1 MIKNH
6 LCWLLSLL
14 ALNAQ
19 AELTSLDDDML
30 AGVDGGNSVI
40 AAVFDDVY
48 IQSDDAE
55 LVLDFDSGIPLRFN
69 NFYWLGHDAKP
80 QSDELYGATIGSA
93 QDPFFIAIQQ
103 ESVTLEDE
111 QLDGTAVVIAMPEGD
126 YKQHLNDPNAGR
138 MDLGVLMTLEH
149 QSGNTDETW
158 LLFNGMDLDGSYIKF
173 WAPDNGGLAASGEL
187 NFHADELI
195 FQTGSVLIDG
205 AQQPSDDLSSAWK
218 ISQFDAYVPL
228 GNTLYQPLTLNTD
241 EDQQLVLEIAAIDA
255 NSAERFY
262 SEPLGHISADNIT
275 INDWDAGSSYIEG
288 IQVQHMRVQTHDLN

>member
-80 QSDELYGATIGSA
+80 QSDEL
-93 QDPFFIAIQQ
+93 
-103 ESVTLEDE
+103 
-111 QLDGTAVVIAMPEGD
+111 
-126 YKQHLNDPNAGR
+126 
-138 MDLGVLMTLEH
+138 
-149 QSGNTDETW
+149 
-158 LLFNGMDLDGSYIKF
+158 
-173 WAPDNGGLAASGEL
+173 
-187 NFHADELI
+187 
-195 FQTGSVLIDG
+195 
-205 AQQPSDDLSSAWK
+205 
-218 ISQFDAYVPL
+218 
-228 GNTLYQPLTLNTD
+228 
-241 EDQQLVLEIAAIDA
+241 
-255 NSAERFY
+255 
-262 SEPLGHISADNIT
+262 
-275 INDWDAGSSYIEG
+275 
-288 IQVQHMRVQTHDLN
+288 